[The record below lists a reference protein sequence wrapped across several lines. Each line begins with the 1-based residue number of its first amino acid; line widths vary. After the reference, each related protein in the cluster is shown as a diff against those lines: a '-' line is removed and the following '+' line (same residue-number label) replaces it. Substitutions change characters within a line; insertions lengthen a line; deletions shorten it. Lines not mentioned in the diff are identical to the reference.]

1 MSFLRHR
8 EIYQVETGGRGRNRG
23 YARTSRLDES
33 PVGYSLAGCSPAE
46 PASAS
51 PTGGTLQQWRGAL
64 QLAIRCYLKTT
75 LTRGLTLGAHPTP
88 IVTNRCSPTA
98 EVSSIVNAI
107 GSFRTPSPSL
117 RETPCFRTFA
127 ASFFGSKVML
137 ISQYMHLVHISQ
149 MRSKI

>member
-75 LTRGLTLGAHPTP
+75 LTRGLTLGAHPTTKP
-88 IVTNRCSPTA
+88 LKRLIYRPWSLAATQLKQS
-98 EVSSIVNAI
+98 VNKKE
-107 GSFRTPSPSL
+107 S
-117 RETPCFRTFA
+117 
-127 ASFFGSKVML
+127 
-137 ISQYMHLVHISQ
+137 
-149 MRSKI
+149 

>member
-64 QLAIRCYLKTT
+64 QLAIRCFLFTT
-75 LTRGLTLGAHPTP
+75 LSRGLTLGAHPMLLWLTRFKP
-88 IVTNRCSPTA
+88 G
-98 EVSSIVNAI
+98 VNETEPRLL
-107 GSFRTPSPSL
+107 GSR
-117 RETPCFRTFA
+117 
-127 ASFFGSKVML
+127 
-137 ISQYMHLVHISQ
+137 
-149 MRSKI
+149 

>member
-64 QLAIRCYLKTT
+64 QLAIRCFLFTT
-75 LTRGLTLGAHPTP
+75 LSRGLTLGAHPSHTP
-88 IVTNRCSPTA
+88 LLPRNSSLSIRIQR
-98 EVSSIVNAI
+98 VSRVGKLNSSN
-107 GSFRTPSPSL
+107 
-117 RETPCFRTFA
+117 E
-127 ASFFGSKVML
+127 
-137 ISQYMHLVHISQ
+137 
-149 MRSKI
+149 

>member
-75 LTRGLTLGAHPTP
+75 LTRGLTLGAHPTGRSSEP
-88 IVTNRCSPTA
+88 LKRFRRGTMKVRWSP
-98 EVSSIVNAI
+98 
-107 GSFRTPSPSL
+107 G
-117 RETPCFRTFA
+117 
-127 ASFFGSKVML
+127 
-137 ISQYMHLVHISQ
+137 
-149 MRSKI
+149 

>member
-64 QLAIRCYLKTT
+64 QLAIRCFLFTT
-75 LTRGLTLGAHPTP
+75 LSRGLTLGAHPTFAQFTWLKP
-88 IVTNRCSPTA
+88 G
-98 EVSSIVNAI
+98 VNEI
-107 GSFRTPSPSL
+107 EGRKNSTTSWLRRTLVQRLCQYLDDPPADKSSL
-117 RETPCFRTFA
+117 RRRDRG
-127 ASFFGSKVML
+127 GSAE
-137 ISQYMHLVHISQ
+137 LVLKT
-149 MRSKI
+149 RERR

>member
-8 EIYQVETGGRGRNRG
+8 EIYQVEGKGRGRNRG

-64 QLAIRCYLKTT
+64 QLAIRCFLFTT
-75 LTRGLTLGAHPTP
+75 LSRGLTLGAHPTKP
-88 IVTNRCSPTA
+88 LKRLARSRLTTRLKPG
-98 EVSSIVNAI
+98 VNEK
-107 GSFRTPSPSL
+107 RDD
-117 RETPCFRTFA
+117 
-127 ASFFGSKVML
+127 
-137 ISQYMHLVHISQ
+137 
-149 MRSKI
+149 

>member
-51 PTGGTLQQWRGAL
+51 PTGGTLQQWPRRFATSNSLLSQNHLISWSHFRGAP
-64 QLAIRCYLKTT
+64 QLPVTKTVETVHEDHDARPPIRLK
-75 LTRGLTLGAHPTP
+75 
-88 IVTNRCSPTA
+88 SD
-98 EVSSIVNAI
+98 VNE
-107 GSFRTPSPSL
+107 R
-117 RETPCFRTFA
+117 
-127 ASFFGSKVML
+127 
-137 ISQYMHLVHISQ
+137 
-149 MRSKI
+149 RS

>member
-8 EIYQVETGGRGRNRG
+8 EIYQVEVGWRGRNRG
-23 YARTSRLDES
+23 PARTSRLDES

-75 LTRGLTLGAHPTP
+75 LSRGLTLGAHPTHEIDEP
-88 IVTNRCSPTA
+88 FQRFLLFVFALIPLVPTG
-98 EVSSIVNAI
+98 EGENN
-107 GSFRTPSPSL
+107 
-117 RETPCFRTFA
+117 E
-127 ASFFGSKVML
+127 
-137 ISQYMHLVHISQ
+137 
-149 MRSKI
+149 

>member
-8 EIYQVETGGRGRNRG
+8 EIYQIEGKGRGRNRG

-75 LTRGLTLGAHPTP
+75 LTRGLTLGAHPM
-88 IVTNRCSPTA
+88 TNSANRFNGFCPVCAKPLKTVA
-98 EVSSIVNAI
+98 GTNVK
-107 GSFRTPSPSL
+107 L
-117 RETPCFRTFA
+117 RYHPVET
-127 ASFFGSKVML
+127 G
-137 ISQYMHLVHISQ
+137 
-149 MRSKI
+149 

>member
-23 YARTSRLDES
+23 YARTSQLDES

-64 QLAIRCYLKTT
+64 QLAFRCHLFTT
-75 LTRGLTLGAHPTP
+75 LSRGLTLGAHPTRSLITGLKP
-88 IVTNRCSPTA
+88 G
-98 EVSSIVNAI
+98 VNENK
-107 GSFRTPSPSL
+107 TPQ
-117 RETPCFRTFA
+117 TFEA
-127 ASFFGSKVML
+127 KLSNVGVNPA
-137 ISQYMHLVHISQ
+137 
-149 MRSKI
+149 R

>member
-64 QLAIRCYLKTT
+64 QLATRCYLKTT
-75 LTRGLTLGAHPTP
+75 LTRGLTLGAHPILSPATQLKQDVNESLQ
-88 IVTNRCSPTA
+88 ILGAVHLAKARC
-98 EVSSIVNAI
+98 E
-107 GSFRTPSPSL
+107 
-117 RETPCFRTFA
+117 
-127 ASFFGSKVML
+127 
-137 ISQYMHLVHISQ
+137 
-149 MRSKI
+149 

>member
-51 PTGGTLQQWRGAL
+51 PTGGTLQQWCCAL

-75 LTRGLTLGAHPTP
+75 LSRGLTLEAHHRLTFSYPFH
-88 IVTNRCSPTA
+88 S
-98 EVSSIVNAI
+98 VSIRLCNS
-107 GSFRTPSPSL
+107 SL
-117 RETPCFRTFA
+117 LQRLLFNIYLATT
-127 ASFFGSKVML
+127 
-137 ISQYMHLVHISQ
+137 Y
-149 MRSKI
+149 

>member
-33 PVGYSLAGCSPAE
+33 PVVYAFAGCSPAE

-64 QLAIRCYLKTT
+64 QLAIRCFLKTT
-75 LTRGLTLGAHPTP
+75 LSRGLTLGAHP
-88 IVTNRCSPTA
+88 SPCKTVETVRRFLSGTA
-98 EVSSIVNAI
+98 FTQLKQGENEN
-107 GSFRTPSPSL
+107 SFP
-117 RETPCFRTFA
+117 
-127 ASFFGSKVML
+127 
-137 ISQYMHLVHISQ
+137 
-149 MRSKI
+149 

>member
-75 LTRGLTLGAHPTP
+75 LTRGLTLGAHPTETVKTVEVIANEP
-88 IVTNRCSPTA
+88 RRHPVETGCELELPTN
-98 EVSSIVNAI
+98 
-107 GSFRTPSPSL
+107 
-117 RETPCFRTFA
+117 
-127 ASFFGSKVML
+127 
-137 ISQYMHLVHISQ
+137 
-149 MRSKI
+149 

>member
-75 LTRGLTLGAHPTP
+75 LTRGLTLGAHPNGLSWFTRLKP
-88 IVTNRCSPTA
+88 G
-98 EVSSIVNAI
+98 VND
-107 GSFRTPSPSL
+107 
-117 RETPCFRTFA
+117 
-127 ASFFGSKVML
+127 SKRRPEDL
-137 ISQYMHLVHISQ
+137 LT
-149 MRSKI
+149 

>member
-64 QLAIRCYLKTT
+64 QLAIRCFLFTT
-75 LTRGLTLGAHPTP
+75 LSRGLTLGAHPTP
-88 IVTNRCSPTA
+88 QNEKPLKRFDESM
-98 EVSSIVNAI
+98 
-107 GSFRTPSPSL
+107 R
-117 RETPCFRTFA
+117 
-127 ASFFGSKVML
+127 ASATRLKPGENE
-137 ISQYMHLVHISQ
+137 
-149 MRSKI
+149 RSTR

>member
-64 QLAIRCYLKTT
+64 QLPIRCYLKTT
-75 LTRGLTLGAHPTP
+75 LTRGLTLGAHPMCSQG
-88 IVTNRCSPTA
+88 NRLNGFRVLSGTEFTA
-98 EVSSIVNAI
+98 LK
-107 GSFRTPSPSL
+107 R
-117 RETPCFRTFA
+117 RC
-127 ASFFGSKVML
+127 
-137 ISQYMHLVHISQ
+137 
-149 MRSKI
+149 

>member
-23 YARTSRLDES
+23 YARTFRLDES

-64 QLAIRCYLKTT
+64 QLAIRCFLKTT
-75 LTRGLTLGAHPTP
+75 LSRGLTLGAHPTGE
-88 IVTNRCSPTA
+88 VRNRFNGFPNG
-98 EVSSIVNAI
+98 VNPAV
-107 GSFRTPSPSL
+107 
-117 RETPCFRTFA
+117 RET
-127 ASFFGSKVML
+127 V
-137 ISQYMHLVHISQ
+137 Q
-149 MRSKI
+149 MV

>member
-75 LTRGLTLGAHPTP
+75 LTRGLTLGAHPKGS
-88 IVTNRCSPTA
+88 CTA
-98 EVSSIVNAI
+98 TQLKQGVNEKVITTIGACLQSS
-107 GSFRTPSPSL
+107 
-117 RETPCFRTFA
+117 
-127 ASFFGSKVML
+127 
-137 ISQYMHLVHISQ
+137 
-149 MRSKI
+149 